1 MNPYSHHHYYHEKAF
16 VRKQGTLILKVRHH
30 ILYGVALINQKRGI
44 AMIPYDRLIK
54 YSTIFLEWGIDNV
67 EKLLERDD
75 FDKFSIT
82 ILNKQLEEYKH
93 DLEVIKGEC

>member
-1 MNPYSHHHYYHEKAF
+1 MDGNTTI
-16 VRKQGTLILKVRHH
+16 QGGAV
-30 ILYGVALINQKRGI
+30 
-44 AMIPYDRLIK
+44 MIPYDRLIK
-54 YSTIFLEWGIDNV
+54 YATIFLEWGIDNV

-93 DLEVIKGEC
+93 DLEEIRKEKE

>member
-1 MNPYSHHHYYHEKAF
+1 
-16 VRKQGTLILKVRHH
+16 
-30 ILYGVALINQKRGI
+30 
-44 AMIPYDRLIK
+44 MIPYDRLIK
-54 YSTIFLEWGIDNV
+54 YATIFLEWGIDNV

>member
-1 MNPYSHHHYYHEKAF
+1 
-16 VRKQGTLILKVRHH
+16 
-30 ILYGVALINQKRGI
+30 
-44 AMIPYDRLIK
+44 MIPYDRLIK

-82 ILNKQLEEYKH
+82 ILNKQLEEYKY
-93 DLEVIKGEC
+93 DLEEIRKG

>member
-1 MNPYSHHHYYHEKAF
+1 
-16 VRKQGTLILKVRHH
+16 
-30 ILYGVALINQKRGI
+30 
-44 AMIPYDRLIK
+44 MIPYDRLIK
-54 YSTIFLEWGIDNV
+54 YATIFLEWGIDNV

-93 DLEVIKGEC
+93 DLEEIRKEKE